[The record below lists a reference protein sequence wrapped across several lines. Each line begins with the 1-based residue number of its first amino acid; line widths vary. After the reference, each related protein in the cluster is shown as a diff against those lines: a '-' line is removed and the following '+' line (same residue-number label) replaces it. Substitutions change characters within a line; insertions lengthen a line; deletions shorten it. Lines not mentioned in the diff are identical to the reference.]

1 MDRSSI
7 TAIPGRAAGLVLLIG
22 LASFA
27 QSWLAID
34 GSDRTSG
41 DPTQDARIAL
51 NMIRHGEFHDTPQ
64 LAWERNQGTLRPY
77 AHTAPGPPT
86 FLALIFWNTPEM
98 IETIGAECYGQNREC
113 RSGDAART
121 RVLRVGAVVR
131 GITVAAAAAAAF
143 ALTGSLT
150 MAMAGGVACLL
161 LLAINWSTPS
171 VLSGF
176 FLLVH
181 SVLAALTWR
190 RPRIVTGAVSGIAL
204 GLLAL
209 TRTIFQ
215 YWLVGV
221 AVLWLIGVW
230 LYPNRRRA
238 TAPALAVLVVAAW
251 AVALPWM
258 IRSAAYA
265 GIWGVSGSDAQ
276 VIAIRAEYGRM
287 TWPEARGAFAYY
299 LPFYIGSAREWIMDR
314 VEPPVYGYTRFDR
327 NNPEGFY
334 QRANAWTGETA
345 QRADRIEPEW
355 RNREHA
361 GQQGVQRQAAMAL
374 YLEELPKQAILTA
387 AFALRGT
394 EGLVLPALGGVW
406 LLIRRRPG
414 FELAFLLLPA
424 ISSAALLAVGSHF
437 IERYGFPFMPLGSV
451 IFTITVFALFSPP
464 APDEAPAS

>member
-7 TAIPGRAAGLVLLIG
+7 TAFPGRAAGVVLLVG
-22 LASFA
+22 LAAFA

-41 DPTQDARIAL
+41 DPAYDAKIAL
-51 NMIRHGEFHDTPQ
+51 NMIRHGEFHDSPQ
-64 LAWERNQGTLRPY
+64 LAWERNQGTSQPY
-77 AHTAPGPPT
+77 AHIAPGAPA
-86 FLALIFWNTPEM
+86 FLALIFWNAPEM
-98 IETIGAECYGQNREC
+98 IEAIGPACYGQNREC

-121 RVLRVGAVVR
+121 RVLRVSAVAR

-150 MAMAGGVACLL
+150 MAMGGGVVCLL

-176 FLLVH
+176 FLLTH

-190 RPRIVTGAVSGIAL
+190 RPRVVTGAASGIAL
-204 GLLAL
+204 GFLVL
-209 TRTIFQ
+209 TRSIFQ
-215 YWLVGV
+215 YWLGGV
-221 AVLWLIGVW
+221 AVLCLIGVW

-238 TAPALAVLVVAAW
+238 TAPALAALVVAAW

-258 IRSAAYA
+258 IRNATYA
-265 GIWGVSGSDAQ
+265 GVWGVSGSDAQ

-287 TWPEARGAFAYY
+287 TWSEARGAFAYY
-299 LPFYIGSAREWIMDR
+299 LPFYIGSAREWIMER
-314 VEPPVYGYTRFDR
+314 VAPPVYGYTRFDR

-334 QRANAWTGETA
+334 QRSNAWTGETA

-355 RNREHA
+355 RNREPA
-361 GQQGVQRQAAMAL
+361 GQEDVQRQAAIAL

-387 AFALRGT
+387 AFALRGS
-394 EGLVLPALGGVW
+394 EGLVLPALGAVW
-406 LLIRRRPG
+406 VLVRRRPG

-424 ISSAALLAVGSHF
+424 ISAAALLAVGSHF

-451 IFTITVFALFSPP
+451 ILAMTVFALFSPP
-464 APDEAPAS
+464 APAKASAS

>member
-41 DPTQDARIAL
+41 DPTQDAQIAL

-77 AHTAPGPPT
+77 AHTAPGAPT

-98 IETIGAECYGQNREC
+98 IEAIGAECYGQNREC

-150 MAMAGGVACLL
+150 MTVVGGVACLL
-161 LLAINWSTPS
+161 LLAINWSTSS

-176 FLLVH
+176 FLLAH

-221 AVLWLIGVW
+221 AVLWLIGAW

-238 TAPALAVLVVAAW
+238 TAPALAALVVAAW
-251 AVALPWM
+251 AVTLPWM

-276 VIAIRAEYGRM
+276 VIAIRAEHGRM

-299 LPFYIGSAREWIMDR
+299 LPFYIGSAREWIMDH
-314 VEPPVYGYTRFDR
+314 VEPPVHGYTRFDET
-327 NNPEGFY
+327 NPEGFY
-334 QRANAWTGETA
+334 ARANAWRRETA
-345 QRADRIEPEW
+345 QTADARQES
-355 RNREHA
+355 
-361 GQQGVQRQAAMAL
+361 VQRRAAMAL

>member
-41 DPTQDARIAL
+41 DPTQDAQIAL

-64 LAWERNQGTLRPY
+64 LAWERKQGTLQPY
-77 AHTAPGPPT
+77 AHTAPGAPT
-86 FLALIFWNTPEM
+86 FVALIFWNTPEM

-161 LLAINWSTPS
+161 LLAINWSTSS

-176 FLLVH
+176 FLLAH

-221 AVLWLIGVW
+221 AVLWLIGAW

-238 TAPALAVLVVAAW
+238 TAPALAALVVAAW
-251 AVALPWM
+251 AVTLPWM

-276 VIAIRAEYGRM
+276 VIAIRAEHGRM

-299 LPFYIGSAREWIMDR
+299 LPFYIGSAREWIMDH
-314 VEPPVYGYTRFDR
+314 VEPPVHGYTRFDET
-327 NNPEGFY
+327 NPEGFY
-334 QRANAWTGETA
+334 ARANAWRRETA
-345 QRADRIEPEW
+345 QTADARQES
-355 RNREHA
+355 
-361 GQQGVQRQAAMAL
+361 VQRRAAMAL

-394 EGLVLPALGGVW
+394 EGLVLPALGAVW
-406 LLIRRRPG
+406 LLLRRRPD

-424 ISSAALLAVGSHF
+424 ISGAALLAVGSHF

-451 IFTITVFALFSPP
+451 IFAITVFALFSPP
-464 APDEAPAS
+464 APAEAPAS

>member
-51 NMIRHGEFHDTPQ
+51 NMIRHGEYHDTPQ
-64 LAWERNQGTLRPY
+64 LAWERDHFTLQPY
-77 AHTAPGPPT
+77 AHTAPGAPT
-86 FLALIFWNTPEM
+86 FIALIFWNTPEM
-98 IETIGAECYGQNREC
+98 IETIGAECYGENREC
-113 RSGDAART
+113 RAGDAART
-121 RVLRVGAVVR
+121 RVLRAGAVVR

-150 MAMAGGVACLL
+150 MATVGGVACLL

-176 FLLVH
+176 FLLAH

-190 RPRIVTGAVSGIAL
+190 RPRMVTGAASGIAL

-215 YWLVGV
+215 YWLLGV
-221 AVLWLIGVW
+221 AVLGLIGFW

-238 TAPALAVLVVAAW
+238 TAPALAALVVAAW
-251 AVALPWM
+251 AVTLPWM
-258 IRSAAYA
+258 IRNAAYA
-265 GIWGVSGSDAQ
+265 DIWGISGSDAQ
-276 VIAIRAEYGRM
+276 VIAIRAEHGRM

-314 VEPPVYGYTRFDR
+314 VEPPVHGYTRFDET
-327 NNPEGFY
+327 NPEGFY
-334 QRANAWTGETA
+334 ARANAWRRETA
-345 QRADRIEPEW
+345 QTADAHQES
-355 RNREHA
+355 
-361 GQQGVQRQAAMAL
+361 VQRQAAMAL

-394 EGLVLPALGGVW
+394 EGLVLPALGAVW
-406 LLIRRRPG
+406 LLIRRRPD

-424 ISSAALLAVGSHF
+424 VSGAALLAVGSHF

-451 IFTITVFALFSPP
+451 IFAITVFALFSPP
-464 APDEAPAS
+464 APAEAPAS